1 MAHYKISK
9 AFARRRSNSAKVGKW
24 KNAVKIGLLA
34 WLLSFGTQ
42 AFGLETVHMGIST
55 KSFQLVIYPLAQERG
70 YMAEEGLDLRIVN
83 IQATPSIQ
91 AMMAGDLQFT
101 GSGGSALLALVRGS
115 VPVKVV
121 FVVNDRVLQWLLTKP
136 NISSPKDLKGKKI
149 VTTGIASVATFML
162 RQILTKYGLD
172 GNKDVTYISA
182 GANNQ
187 LTALMSGVADAAIV
201 SADMRYIG
209 LDNGM
214 KELFYFGDEVKNS
227 WGALGTSDRLI
238 KEKPKVV
245 AGFIKATLK
254 ALRFIRQD
262 REATVAATVKFSGI
276 NRAQAM
282 RIYDDLIG
290 SFTRNG
296 AVDEETQ
303 KNDLLITRQ
312 VAGVTDNIPIA
323 RAFDF
328 SFALNADQQLT
339 GAGWRP

>member
-1 MAHYKISK
+1 MEKIVS
-9 AFARRRSNSAKVGKW
+9 AFEKRGASCARLVEW
-24 KNAVKIGLLA
+24 KTAVRIGLMA
-34 WLLSFGTQ
+34 WLLLFGAE
-42 AFGLETVHMGIST
+42 AFSLETVHMAIST
-55 KSFQLVIYPLAQERG
+55 KSFQLVIYPIAQERG
-70 YMAEEGLDLRIVN
+70 YTTEEGIDLRMVF

-91 AMMAGDLQFT
+91 AMMAGDLHFT

-121 FVVNDRVLQWLLTKP
+121 FVVNDRVLQWLLTRP

-201 SADMRYIG
+201 NADMRYIG

-214 KELFYFGDEVKNS
+214 KELFYFGNEVKNS
-227 WGALGTSDRLI
+227 WGALATSDRLI
-238 KEKPKVV
+238 KEKPKLV

-254 ALRFIRQD
+254 ALRLIRQD
-262 REATVAATVKFSGI
+262 REGTIAASVKFSGI
-276 NRAQAM
+276 NRAQAT
-282 RIYDDLIG
+282 RVYDDLIG

-312 VAGVTDNIPIA
+312 VAGVTDNIPNA

-328 SFALNADQQLT
+328 SFALEADQQLN

>member
-1 MAHYKISK
+1 MTNYRISRM
-9 AFARRRSNSAKVGKW
+9 FAMRGSNWAKVVKW
-24 KNAVKIGLLA
+24 KNAVKVGLVA
-34 WLLSFGTQ
+34 WLLCPGAE
-42 AFGLETVHMGIST
+42 AFGLETVHMAIST
-55 KSFQLVIYPLAQERG
+55 KSFQLVIYPLAKERG
-70 YMAEEGLDLRIVN
+70 YMAEEGIDLRIVF

-115 VPVKVV
+115 VPIKVV
-121 FVVNDRVLQWLLTKP
+121 FVVNDRVLQWLLTRP

-162 RQILTKYGLD
+162 KQILTKYGLD
-172 GNKDVTYISA
+172 GNKDVTYITA

-187 LTALMSGVADAAIV
+187 LGALMSGVADAAIV

-214 KELFYFGDEVKNS
+214 KELFYFGNEVKNS
-227 WGALGTSDRLI
+227 WGALATSDRLI
-238 KEKPKVV
+238 KEKPKEV

-254 ALRFIRQD
+254 ALRLIRQD
-262 REATVAATVKFSGI
+262 REATIAAMVKFSGI

-282 RIYDDLIG
+282 RVYDDLIG

-312 VAGVTDNIPIA
+312 VAGVTENIPNA

-328 SFALNADQQLT
+328 SFALDADQQLT
-339 GAGWRP
+339 SAGWRP